1 MPSREDEFFIEE
13 SQGRT
18 EESREDE
25 FFIEESQGRTEESR
39 EDGRVKGGRIFYR
52 RESREDGRVKGGR
65 KSQGR
70 TEEFFP
76 RTRFRALKNM
86 IRVGREGCIVDK
98 SLITESHI
106 QELTVVQDEYN
117 SMYKNINCNNN
128 CQKTFEVYRMR
139 EDGYVLVPRKWAE
152 TNICLSSLDTRG
164 LHGAIV
170 LQDNC
175 PVKTVVQQLPGSQL
189 LKIAQERP
197 VKIGSP
203 CAGPRTSSWAI
214 VDFGSICTSE
224 RLLFQGRLLN
234 DTQEAAAEACVT
246 NLRESGCG
254 VLSMATGMGKTVV
267 ALYACCELRVKT
279 LVVVHRQCLMSQW
292 AERVQQFVPEARV
305 GKIQQGTID
314 VEDCD
319 IVVGMLQS
327 ISMRNYD
334 IDIFSDI
341 GMIIFD
347 EVHAIPTSVFS
358 RVFIKLCVPY
368 MLGLS
373 ATPERKDGL
382 SRVIHWFI
390 GPTIFEKCLEERNEI
405 VVRVVNYTFTGLSL
419 RQLLS
424 QLPNVKTGSR
434 EDVHLPKILN
444 MAAVINKLCNMASR
458 NELIVKTI
466 KNLVY
471 EGHRVIVL
479 SDRRLHCEELVSM
492 LMPCI
497 SSALYI
503 GGMKEHELEKSK
515 ESTVLIATYA
525 IAKEGLDI
533 PQFDALVLATPRS
546 DVIQACGRVLHSNTH
561 NSPVIV
567 DVVDNWNLGMSQF
580 RKRHV
585 YYTKSGFTIC

>member
-1 MPSREDEFFIEE
+1 
-13 SQGRT
+13 
-18 EESREDE
+18 
-25 FFIEESQGRTEESR
+25 
-39 EDGRVKGGRIFYR
+39 
-52 RESREDGRVKGGR
+52 
-65 KSQGR
+65 
-70 TEEFFP
+70 
-76 RTRFRALKNM
+76 M
-86 IRVGREGCIVDK
+86 IRVSREGCIVDK

-106 QELTVVQDEYN
+106 QELTVVKNEYN
-117 SMYKNINCNNN
+117 SMYKNPHRILPFALSLEDKEDKENKK
-128 CQKTFEVYRMR
+128 KTFDVYRMR
-139 EDGYVLVPRKWAE
+139 EDGFVLVPRKWAE
-152 TNICLSSLDTRG
+152 ANIK
-164 LHGAIV
+164 
-170 LQDNC
+170 Q
-175 PVKTVVQQLPGSQL
+175 
-189 LKIAQERP
+189 AQ
-197 VKIGSP
+197 KF
-203 CAGPRTSSWAI
+203 I

-224 RLLFQGRLLN
+224 RLLFKGSLLN
-234 DTQEAAAEACVT
+234 NTQEAAADACVT
-246 NLRESGCG
+246 NLRENGCG
-254 VLSMATGMGKTVV
+254 VLSMATGMGKTVI

-279 LVVVHRQCLMSQW
+279 MVVVHRQCLMSQW
-292 AERVQQFVPEARV
+292 AERIQQFVPEARV

-341 GMIIFD
+341 GMVIFD
-347 EVHAIPTSVFS
+347 EVHAIPTAVFS

-390 GPTIFEKCLEERNEI
+390 GPIVFEKCLEGRNEI
-405 VVRVVNYTFTGLSL
+405 VVRVVNYRPSL
-419 RQLLS
+419 AQERVL
-424 QLPNVKTGSR
+424 G
-434 EDVHLPKILN
+434 LPKILN
-444 MAAVINKLCNMASR
+444 MAVVINKLCNMANR

-466 KNLVY
+466 KNIVY

-479 SDRRLHCEELVSM
+479 SDRRLHCEELISK

-503 GGMKEHELEKSK
+503 GGMKEQELEKSK
-515 ESTVLIATYA
+515 DSTVLIATYA

-533 PQFDALVLATPRS
+533 PQFDALVLSTPRS
-546 DVIQACGRVLHSNTH
+546 DVIQACGRILHSNTN

>member
-1 MPSREDEFFIEE
+1 
-13 SQGRT
+13 
-18 EESREDE
+18 
-25 FFIEESQGRTEESR
+25 
-39 EDGRVKGGRIFYR
+39 
-52 RESREDGRVKGGR
+52 
-65 KSQGR
+65 
-70 TEEFFP
+70 
-76 RTRFRALKNM
+76 M
-86 IRVGREGCIVDK
+86 IRVSREGCIVDK

-106 QELTVVQDEYN
+106 QELTVVKSEYN
-117 SMYKNINCNNN
+117 SMYNNPRRFALSMDDSRKTAMEE
-128 CQKTFEVYRMR
+128 KTFDVYRMR

-152 TNICLSSLDTRG
+152 ANIKLSRED
-164 LHGAIV
+164 
-170 LQDNC
+170 
-175 PVKTVVQQLPGSQL
+175 K
-189 LKIAQERP
+189 AQEF
-197 VKIGSP
+197 
-203 CAGPRTSSWAI
+203 I

-224 RLLFQGRLLN
+224 RLLFQGSLLN
-234 DTQEAAAEACVT
+234 NTQEAAADACVT
-246 NLRESGCG
+246 NLRENGCG

-292 AERVQQFVPEARV
+292 AERIQQFVPEARI

-341 GMIIFD
+341 GMVIFD
-347 EVHAIPTSVFS
+347 EVHAIPTAVFS

-390 GPTIFEKCLEERNEI
+390 GPIVFEKCLEGRNEI
-405 VVRVVNYTFTGLSL
+405 VVRVVNY
-419 RQLLS
+419 RQLLYNNCA
-424 QLPNVKTGSR
+424 QERFLG
-434 EDVHLPKILN
+434 LPKVLN
-444 MAAVINKLCNMASR
+444 MAVVINKLCNMASR

-466 KNLVY
+466 RNLVY

-479 SDRRLHCEELVSM
+479 SDRRLHCEELINQ

-503 GGMKEHELEKSK
+503 GGMKEQELEKSK

-546 DVIQACGRVLHSNTH
+546 DVIQACGRILHSNTN

-567 DVVDNWNLGMSQF
+567 DVVDNWNIGMSQF
-580 RKRHV
+580 RKRQV